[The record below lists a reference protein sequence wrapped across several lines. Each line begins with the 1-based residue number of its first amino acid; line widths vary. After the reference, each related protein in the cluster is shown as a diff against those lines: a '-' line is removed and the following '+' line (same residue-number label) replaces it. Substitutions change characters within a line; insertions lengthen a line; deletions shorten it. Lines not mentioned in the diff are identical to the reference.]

1 MKKLPKPLLRV
12 RLLRLSNK
20 FMKKILF
27 FVIGILFVS
36 VFLADNVL
44 AQDNKAILYYGNGCP
59 HCAEV
64 EDFIKNNSFDFSIEQ
79 KEIYQNRVN
88 AEEFNRVCAA
98 EGISLMNRGVPFL
111 YAEQECFIGDQQIID
126 YLSAKLISTE
136 ADYSSEEAISVPAD
150 SSDDLT
156 IPILIGAAL
165 VDSINPC
172 EFAVLLIL
180 IATILASGN
189 RKRALLSGL
198 AYSASIFIS
207 YFLMGLGLY
216 SVISSLGTPVVFM
229 KVIGG
234 IAILIGLFNIK
245 DYFWYG
251 KVFLMEV
258 PLSWRPKLKSL
269 VRSITGPLSAFLI
282 GFLVSLFLLPCT
294 SGPYV
299 VILGMLG
306 HSETFSRAIWLLL
319 LYNFI
324 FILPMIII
332 SIGMYFG
339 MNVEKAE
346 ETRNKNLK
354 LLHLIA
360 GIIMIAMGLF
370 LVL

>member
-1 MKKLPKPLLRV
+1 M
-12 RLLRLSNK
+12 
-20 FMKKILF
+20 LF
-27 FVIGILFVS
+27 IS
-36 VFLADNVL
+36 SFLARDIK

-64 EDFIKNNSFDFSIEQ
+64 EDFIKNNAFNFSIEQ
-79 KEIYQNRVN
+79 KEIYQNKIN
-88 AEEFNRVCAA
+88 AEEFNKICAE

-111 YAEQECFIGDQQIID
+111 YAENECFIGDKQIIS
-126 YLSAKLISTE
+126 YLSAKQKSAETDSPVSNTNDIKTNF
-136 ADYSSEEAISVPAD
+136 SES
-150 SSDDLT
+150 LT
-156 IPILIGAAL
+156 MPILIGAAL

-229 KVIGG
+229 KIIGG

-269 VRSITGPLSAFLI
+269 VKSITGPLSAFLI

-294 SGPYV
+294 SGPYI

-306 HSETFSRAIWLLL
+306 HGETFLRAIWLLL

-324 FILPMIII
+324 FILPMIVI

-360 GIIMIAMGLF
+360 GVIMVIMGLF
-370 LVL
+370 LIL

>member
-1 MKKLPKPLLRV
+1 
-12 RLLRLSNK
+12 
-20 FMKKILF
+20 MKKIIF
-27 FVIGILFVS
+27 FVIGVLFIS
-36 VFLADNVL
+36 SFLARDIK

-64 EDFIKNNSFDFSIEQ
+64 EDFIKNNAFNFSIEQ
-79 KEIYQNRVN
+79 KEIYQNKIN
-88 AEEFNRVCAA
+88 AEEFNKVCAE

-111 YAEQECFIGDQQIID
+111 YAENECFIGDKQIIS
-126 YLSAKLISTE
+126 YLSAKQKSAETDNPVSNTNDIKTNF
-136 ADYSSEEAISVPAD
+136 SES
-150 SSDDLT
+150 LT
-156 IPILIGAAL
+156 MPILIGAAL

-216 SVISSLGTPVVFM
+216 SVISSFGTPVVFM
-229 KVIGG
+229 KIIGG

-269 VRSITGPLSAFLI
+269 VKSITGPLSAFLI

-294 SGPYV
+294 SGPYI

-306 HSETFSRAIWLLL
+306 HGETFLRAIWLLL

-354 LLHLIA
+354 VLHLIA
-360 GIIMIAMGLF
+360 GVIMVIMGVF
-370 LVL
+370 LIL

>member
-1 MKKLPKPLLRV
+1 LYRRKLKYL
-12 RLLRLSNK
+12 
-20 FMKKILF
+20 FMKKKLF
-27 FVIGILFVS
+27 FVIGVLFFILSINVVS
-36 VFLADNVL
+36 
-44 AQDNKAILYYGNGCP
+44 AQENKAILYYGNGCP

-64 EDFIKNNSFDFSIEQ
+64 EEFIKNNNFSFSIEQ
-79 KEIYQNRVN
+79 KEIYQNKAN
-88 AEEFNRVCAA
+88 AEEFNTVCAE

-111 YAEQECFIGDQQIID
+111 YAENECFIGDKQIIS
-126 YLSAKLISTE
+126 YLQTNQSQNKITSTDKKDDTTKE
-136 ADYSSEEAISVPAD
+136 NFSES
-150 SSDDLT
+150 LT
-156 IPILIGAAL
+156 LPILIGAAL

-207 YFLMGLGLY
+207 YFLMGIGLY
-216 SVISSLGTPVVFM
+216 SVISSFGTPVMFM
-229 KVIGG
+229 KVIGV

-245 DYFWYG
+245 DFFWYG

-269 VRSITGPLSAFLI
+269 VKSITGPLSAFLI
-282 GFLVSLFLLPCT
+282 GFIVSLFLLPCT
-294 SGPYV
+294 SGPYI

-306 HSETFSRAIWLLL
+306 HGETMMRAVWLLL
-319 LYNFI
+319 LYNLI
-324 FILPMIII
+324 FVLPMIII
-332 SIGMYFG
+332 SVGMYFG

-354 LLHLIA
+354 VLHLIA
-360 GIIMIAMGLF
+360 GVIMIIMGVALIL
-370 LVL
+370 

>member
-1 MKKLPKPLLRV
+1 
-12 RLLRLSNK
+12 
-20 FMKKILF
+20 MKKIIF
-27 FVIGILFVS
+27 FVIGVLFIS
-36 VFLADNVL
+36 SFLARDIK

-64 EDFIKNNSFDFSIEQ
+64 EDFIKKNTFDFSIEQ
-79 KEIYQNRVN
+79 KEIYQNKIN
-88 AEEFNRVCAA
+88 AEEFNKVCSE
-98 EGISLMNRGVPFL
+98 EGISLMDRGVPFL
-111 YAEQECFIGDQQIID
+111 YAEDECFIGDKQIIF
-126 YLSAKLISTE
+126 YLSAKQKSAETDGSISNANDIKTNF
-136 ADYSSEEAISVPAD
+136 SES
-150 SSDDLT
+150 LT
-156 IPILIGAAL
+156 MPILIGAAL

-198 AYSASIFIS
+198 AYSVSIFIS

-216 SVISSLGTPVVFM
+216 SVISSFGTPVVFM
-229 KVIGG
+229 KIIGG

-258 PLSWRPKLKSL
+258 PLSWRPKMKSL

-282 GFLVSLFLLPCT
+282 GFIVSLFLLPCT
-294 SGPYV
+294 SGPYI

-306 HSETFSRAIWLLL
+306 HSETLLRAIWLLL

-324 FILPMIII
+324 FVLPMIAI

-354 LLHLIA
+354 VLHLIA
-360 GIIMIAMGLF
+360 GVIMVIMGLF
-370 LVL
+370 LIY

>member
-1 MKKLPKPLLRV
+1 
-12 RLLRLSNK
+12 
-20 FMKKILF
+20 MKKIGFFIIGVLF
-27 FVIGILFVS
+27 FFTLS
-36 VFLADNVL
+36 VQNVL

-64 EDFIKNNSFDFSIEQ
+64 EDFIKNNNFDFSIEQ
-79 KEIYQNRVN
+79 KEIYQNKIN
-88 AEEFNRVCAA
+88 AEEFNQICAEA
-98 EGISLMNRGVPFL
+98 GISLMNRGVPFL
-111 YAEQECFIGDQQIID
+111 YAENECFIGDKQIIS
-126 YLSAKLISTE
+126 YLSARQKPVKTE
-136 ADYSSEEAISVPAD
+136 VSANNANDIKNNFSES
-150 SSDDLT
+150 LT
-156 IPILIGAAL
+156 MPILIGAAL

-189 RKRALLSGL
+189 KKRALLSGL

-216 SVISSLGTPVVFM
+216 SVISSFGTPVIFM
-229 KVIGG
+229 KIIGG

-269 VRSITGPLSAFLI
+269 VKSMTGPLSAFLI

-294 SGPYV
+294 SGPYI

-306 HSETFSRAIWLLL
+306 HGETFSKAIWLLA
-319 LYNFI
+319 LYNLI
-324 FILPMIII
+324 FVLPMIII

-354 LLHLIA
+354 VLHLIA
-360 GIIMIAMGLF
+360 GTIMMIMGLF
-370 LVL
+370 LIL

>member
-1 MKKLPKPLLRV
+1 
-12 RLLRLSNK
+12 
-20 FMKKILF
+20 MKKIRFFIISLLF
-27 FVIGILFVS
+27 IFTIL
-36 VFLADNVL
+36 AQNVL
-44 AQDNKAILYYGNGCP
+44 AQENQAVLYYGNGCP

-64 EDFIKNNSFDFSIEQ
+64 EDFIKNNTFDFSIEK
-79 KEIYQNRVN
+79 KEVYQNKTN
-88 AEEFNRVCAA
+88 TEEFNKVCAK

-111 YAEQECFIGDQQIID
+111 YSENECFIGDKQIIS
-126 YLSAKLISTE
+126 YLTSKQKSVETDSRVSNASDIKTNF
-136 ADYSSEEAISVPAD
+136 SES
-150 SSDDLT
+150 LT
-156 IPILIGAAL
+156 VPILIGAAL

-216 SVISSLGTPVVFM
+216 SVIFSFGAPVVFM
-229 KVIGG
+229 KIIGG

-269 VRSITGPLSAFLI
+269 VKSITGPLSAFLI

-294 SGPYV
+294 SGPYI

-306 HSETFSRAIWLLL
+306 HGETFLRAIWLLL

-354 LLHLIA
+354 VLHLIA
-360 GIIMIAMGLF
+360 GVIMVIMGLF
-370 LVL
+370 LIL

>member
-1 MKKLPKPLLRV
+1 
-12 RLLRLSNK
+12 
-20 FMKKILF
+20 MKKIRFLIISFLF
-27 FVIGILFVS
+27 IFTILVQ
-36 VFLADNVL
+36 NVL
-44 AQDNKAILYYGNGCP
+44 AQDNPIILYYGNGCS

-64 EDFIKNNSFDFSIEQ
+64 EDFIKNNNFDFYIEQ
-79 KEIYQNRVN
+79 KEIYQNKAN
-88 AEEFNRVCAA
+88 AEEFNQVCA
-98 EGISLMNRGVPFL
+98 EKGINLMNRGVPFL
-111 YAEQECFIGDQQIID
+111 YAENECFIGDKQIIS
-126 YLSAKLISTE
+126 YLSTKQQSVET
-136 ADYSSEEAISVPAD
+136 DKAISDVGGIKTNF
-150 SSDDLT
+150 SESLT
-156 IPILIGAAL
+156 MPILIGAAL

-189 RKRALLSGL
+189 KKRALLSGL

-216 SVISSLGTPVVFM
+216 SVISSFGTPVVFM
-229 KVIGG
+229 KIIGG

-294 SGPYV
+294 SGPYI

-306 HSETFSRAIWLLL
+306 HSETFSRAIWLLA
-319 LYNFI
+319 LYNLI
-324 FILPMIII
+324 FVFPMIII

-339 MNVEKAE
+339 MNVKKAE

-360 GIIMIAMGLF
+360 GIIMIIMGLF
-370 LVL
+370 LIL

>member
-1 MKKLPKPLLRV
+1 
-12 RLLRLSNK
+12 
-20 FMKKILF
+20 
-27 FVIGILFVS
+27 
-36 VFLADNVL
+36 
-44 AQDNKAILYYGNGCP
+44 
-59 HCAEV
+59 
-64 EDFIKNNSFDFSIEQ
+64 
-79 KEIYQNRVN
+79 
-88 AEEFNRVCAA
+88 
-98 EGISLMNRGVPFL
+98 MNRGVPFL
-111 YAEQECFIGDQQIID
+111 YAENECFIGDKKIIS
-126 YLSAKLISTE
+126 YLSAKQKSAETDSPVNNTSDIKNNF
-136 ADYSSEEAISVPAD
+136 SES
-150 SSDDLT
+150 LT
-156 IPILIGAAL
+156 MPILIGAAL

-180 IATILASGN
+180 ITIILASGN

-216 SVISSLGTPVVFM
+216 SVISSFGTPVVFM
-229 KVIGG
+229 KIIGG

-269 VRSITGPLSAFLI
+269 VKSITGPLSAFLI

-294 SGPYV
+294 SGPYI

-306 HSETFSRAIWLLL
+306 HGETFLRAIWLLL

-354 LLHLIA
+354 VLHLIA
-360 GIIMIAMGLF
+360 GVIMVIMGLF
-370 LVL
+370 LIL

>member
-1 MKKLPKPLLRV
+1 
-12 RLLRLSNK
+12 
-20 FMKKILF
+20 MKKILF
-27 FVIGILFVS
+27 FIIGALFIFTLS
-36 VFLADNVL
+36 VKTVL
-44 AQDNKAILYYGNGCP
+44 AEENRAVLYYGNGCP
-59 HCAEV
+59 HCSEV
-64 EDFIKNNSFDFSIEQ
+64 ENFIENNTFDFSIEQ
-79 KEIYQNRVN
+79 KEIYQNKIN
-88 AEEFNRVCAA
+88 TEEFNQVCTE
-98 EGISLMNRGVPFL
+98 EGIGLMNRGVPLL
-111 YAEQECFIGDQQIID
+111 YAENECFIGDKQIIS
-126 YLSAKLISTE
+126 YLSTKKKSVAMGNFVGNINDAKP
-136 ADYSSEEAISVPAD
+136 DFSES
-150 SSDDLT
+150 LT
-156 IPILIGAAL
+156 TPILIGAAL

-180 IATILASGN
+180 IATILASGS

-216 SVISSLGTPVVFM
+216 SVISSFGTPVVFM
-229 KVIGG
+229 KIIGG

-251 KVFLMEV
+251 KGFLMEV
-258 PLSWRPKLKSL
+258 PLSWRPKMKSL

-282 GFLVSLFLLPCT
+282 GFIVSLFLLPCT
-294 SGPYV
+294 SGPYI

-306 HSETFSRAIWLLL
+306 HSETLLRAIWLLL

-324 FILPMIII
+324 FILPMVII

-360 GIIMIAMGLF
+360 GVIMLIMGLF
-370 LVL
+370 LIL

>member
-1 MKKLPKPLLRV
+1 
-12 RLLRLSNK
+12 
-20 FMKKILF
+20 MKKIIFFIIGVLF
-27 FVIGILFVS
+27 IFTLS
-36 VFLADNVL
+36 VKNVL
-44 AQDNKAILYYGNGCP
+44 AEENRAVLYYGNGCP

-64 EDFIKNNSFDFSIEQ
+64 ENFIKNNSFDFSIEQ
-79 KEIYQNRVN
+79 KEIYHNKIN
-88 AEEFNRVCAA
+88 AEEFNKICA
-98 EGISLMNRGVPFL
+98 EEEISLMDRGVPFL
-111 YAEQECFIGDQQIID
+111 YAEKKCFIGDKQIIN
-126 YLSAKLISTE
+126 YLSAKQKIVETDNSM
-136 ADYSSEEAISVPAD
+136 SSA
-150 SSDDLT
+150 SDIKNNFSESLT
-156 IPILIGAAL
+156 MPILIGAAL

-216 SVISSLGTPVVFM
+216 SVISSFGTPAVFM

-269 VRSITGPLSAFLI
+269 VKSITGPLSAFLI

-294 SGPYV
+294 SGPYII
-299 VILGMLG
+299 ILGMLG
-306 HSETFSRAIWLLL
+306 HGETFLNALWLLL
-319 LYNFI
+319 FYNFI
-324 FILPMIII
+324 FILPMIAI

-346 ETRNKNLK
+346 ETRSKNLK
-354 LLHLIA
+354 VLHLIA
-360 GIIMIAMGLF
+360 GIIMIIMGAF
-370 LVL
+370 LIL

>member
-1 MKKLPKPLLRV
+1 
-12 RLLRLSNK
+12 
-20 FMKKILF
+20 MKKIIF
-27 FVIGILFVS
+27 FVIGVLFIS
-36 VFLADNVL
+36 SFLARDIK

-64 EDFIKNNSFDFSIEQ
+64 EDFIKNNAFNFSIEQ
-79 KEIYQNRVN
+79 KEIYQNKIN
-88 AEEFNRVCAA
+88 AEEFNKVCAE

-111 YAEQECFIGDQQIID
+111 YAENECFIGDKQIIS
-126 YLSAKLISTE
+126 YLSAKQKSAETDSPVSNTNDIKTNF
-136 ADYSSEEAISVPAD
+136 SES
-150 SSDDLT
+150 LT
-156 IPILIGAAL
+156 MPILIGAAL

-180 IATILASGN
+180 IATILVSGN
-189 RKRALLSGL
+189 KKRALLSGL

-216 SVISSLGTPVVFM
+216 SVISSFGTPVVFM
-229 KVIGG
+229 KIIGG

-269 VRSITGPLSAFLI
+269 VKSITGPLSAFLI

-294 SGPYV
+294 SGPYI

-306 HSETFSRAIWLLL
+306 HGETLLRAIWLLL

-324 FILPMIII
+324 FILPMITI

-354 LLHLIA
+354 VLHLIA
-360 GIIMIAMGLF
+360 GVIMVIIGLF
-370 LVL
+370 LIL

>member
-1 MKKLPKPLLRV
+1 MTKSPRQVMV
-12 RLLRLSNK
+12 RKNINLSA
-20 FMKKILF
+20 
-27 FVIGILFVS
+27 GT
-36 VFLADNVL
+36 
-44 AQDNKAILYYGNGCP
+44 
-59 HCAEV
+59 
-64 EDFIKNNSFDFSIEQ
+64 
-79 KEIYQNRVN
+79 
-88 AEEFNRVCAA
+88 
-98 EGISLMNRGVPFL
+98 GVPVGNDIKTNF
-111 YAEQECFIGDQQIID
+111 
-126 YLSAKLISTE
+126 
-136 ADYSSEEAISVPAD
+136 SES
-150 SSDDLT
+150 LT
-156 IPILIGAAL
+156 MPILIGAAL

-189 RKRALLSGL
+189 KRRALFSGL

-216 SVISSLGTPVVFM
+216 SVISSFGTPVVFM
-229 KVIGG
+229 KIIGG
-234 IAILIGLFNIK
+234 IAVLIGLFNIK

-258 PLSWRPKLKSL
+258 PLSWRPKMKSL

-282 GFLVSLFLLPCT
+282 GFIVSLFLLPCT
-294 SGPYV
+294 SGPYI

-306 HSETFSRAIWLLL
+306 HGETFLRAIWLLL

-339 MNVEKAE
+339 MNVKKAE

-360 GIIMIAMGLF
+360 GIIMVIMGVF
-370 LVL
+370 LIL

>member
-1 MKKLPKPLLRV
+1 
-12 RLLRLSNK
+12 
-20 FMKKILF
+20 MKKIIF
-27 FVIGILFVS
+27 FIIGALLIS
-36 VFLADNVL
+36 TFLVNNAL
-44 AQDNKAILYYGNGCP
+44 AQDSKAILYYGDGCH
-59 HCAEV
+59 HCAKV
-64 EDFIKNNSFDFSIEQ
+64 EKFIKDNSFDVLIER
-79 KEIYQNRVN
+79 KEIYHDKIN
-88 AEEFNRVCAA
+88 AEEFNRVCAE
-98 EGISLMNRGVPFL
+98 EGIGLMDRGVPFL
-111 YAEQECFIGDQQIID
+111 YADEACFIGDQQIIS
-126 YLSAKLISTE
+126 YLSTQQKNIETPDSNISFSNPKE
-136 ADYSSEEAISVPAD
+136 NFSES
-150 SSDDLT
+150 LT
-156 IPILIGAAL
+156 MPILIGAAL

-189 RKRALLSGL
+189 RKRALLTGL

-216 SVISSLGTPVVFM
+216 SVISSFGTPVVFM
-229 KVIGG
+229 KIIGG
-234 IAILIGLFNIK
+234 LAIIIGLFNIK

-282 GFLVSLFLLPCT
+282 GFIVSLFLLPCT
-294 SGPYV
+294 SGPYI

-306 HSETFSRAIWLLL
+306 HGETFLRAVWLLV

-324 FILPMIII
+324 FILPMIAI

-346 ETRNKNLK
+346 ETRSKNLR

-360 GIIMIAMGLF
+360 GVIMIIMGLF

>member
-1 MKKLPKPLLRV
+1 
-12 RLLRLSNK
+12 
-20 FMKKILF
+20 MKKIRFFIISLLF
-27 FVIGILFVS
+27 IFIIL
-36 VFLADNVL
+36 AQNVL
-44 AQDNKAILYYGNGCP
+44 AQENQAVLYYGNGCP

-64 EDFIKNNSFDFSIEQ
+64 EDFIKNNTFDFSIEQ
-79 KEIYQNRVN
+79 KEIYQNKIN
-88 AEEFNRVCAA
+88 AEEFNHVCAE
-98 EGISLMNRGVPFL
+98 EGISLMNRGVPLL
-111 YAEQECFIGDQQIID
+111 YAENECFIGDKQIIS
-126 YLSAKLISTE
+126 YLSAKQQPVETNKE
-136 ADYSSEEAISVPAD
+136 ADNNNIIENNFSES
-150 SSDDLT
+150 LT
-156 IPILIGAAL
+156 MPVLIGAAL

-207 YFLMGLGLY
+207 YFLMGIGLY
-216 SVISSLGTPVVFM
+216 SVISSFGTPVIFM
-229 KVIGG
+229 KIIGG

-251 KVFLMEV
+251 KGFLMEV
-258 PLSWRPKLKSL
+258 PLSWRPKMKSL
-269 VRSITGPLSAFLI
+269 VRSITGPVSAFLI
-282 GFLVSLFLLPCT
+282 GFIVSLFLLPCT
-294 SGPYV
+294 SGPYI

-306 HSETFSRAIWLLL
+306 HGETLLRAIWLLL

-324 FILPMIII
+324 FVLPMIVI

-360 GIIMIAMGLF
+360 GVVMFIMGLF
-370 LVL
+370 LIL

>member
-1 MKKLPKPLLRV
+1 
-12 RLLRLSNK
+12 
-20 FMKKILF
+20 MKKIRFFIIFLLF
-27 FVIGILFVS
+27 IFTLS
-36 VFLADNVL
+36 VQNVL
-44 AQDNKAILYYGNGCP
+44 AQDNPAILYYGNGCP

-64 EDFIKNNSFDFSIEQ
+64 EDFIKNNNFDFSIEQ
-79 KEIYQNRVN
+79 KEIYQNKAN
-88 AEEFNRVCAA
+88 AEEFNQICAE
-98 EGISLMNRGVPFL
+98 EGINLMNRGVPFL
-111 YAEQECFIGDQQIID
+111 YAENECFIGDKQIIS
-126 YLSAKLISTE
+126 YLSTKQQSVET
-136 ADYSSEEAISVPAD
+136 DKAISD
-150 SSDDLT
+150 IGGIKTNFSESLT
-156 IPILIGAAL
+156 MPILIGAAL

-198 AYSASIFIS
+198 AYSVSIFIS

-216 SVISSLGTPVVFM
+216 SVISSFGTPLIFM
-229 KVIGG
+229 KIIGG
-234 IAILIGLFNIK
+234 IAILIGLFNVK

-269 VRSITGPLSAFLI
+269 VKSMTGPLSAFLI

-294 SGPYV
+294 SGPYI

-306 HSETFSRAIWLLL
+306 HSETFSKAIWLLA
-319 LYNFI
+319 LYNLI
-324 FILPMIII
+324 FVLPMIII

-354 LLHLIA
+354 VLHLIA
-360 GIIMIAMGLF
+360 GIIMIIMGL
-370 LVL
+370 VLIL

>member
-1 MKKLPKPLLRV
+1 
-12 RLLRLSNK
+12 
-20 FMKKILF
+20 MKKIRFL
-27 FVIGILFVS
+27 IISILFVFIFS
-36 VFLADNVL
+36 AQNVL
-44 AQDNKAILYYGNGCP
+44 AQNNRAILYYGNGCP
-59 HCAEV
+59 HCTEV
-64 EDFIKNNSFDFSIEQ
+64 EDFINSNSFDFSIEQ
-79 KEIYQNRVN
+79 KEIYQNKAN
-88 AEEFNRVCAA
+88 AEEFNRICSE

-111 YAEQECFIGDQQIID
+111 YAENECFVGDKQIIS
-126 YLSAKLISTE
+126 YLSAKQESAETE
-136 ADYSSEEAISVPAD
+136 RPVSNASDIKTNFSES
-150 SSDDLT
+150 LT
-156 IPILIGAAL
+156 MPILIGAAL

-216 SVISSLGTPVVFM
+216 SVISSFGTPVVFM
-229 KVIGG
+229 KVIGF
-234 IAILIGLFNIK
+234 IAILIGLFNVK
-245 DYFWYG
+245 DFFWYG
-251 KVFLMEV
+251 KGFLMEV

-269 VRSITGPLSAFLI
+269 VKSMTGPLSAFLV

-306 HSETFSRAIWLLL
+306 HSETFLRAIWLLV
-319 LYNFI
+319 LYNLI
-324 FILPMIII
+324 FVLPMIII

-360 GIIMIAMGLF
+360 GVIMVAMGIF
-370 LVL
+370 LIL